1 MTHHLYLISINSF
14 PLLILEYSFGE
25 LILGNSR
32 KQVLDTDSGQK
43 IVFDVCGF
51 TDNCYGEVE
60 SILHAEIE
68 GGDVVELDDSF
79 DKGLD
84 LLIGLVD
91 GRIMIG
97 RFSISIALN
106 HMTNPLIKRVIW
118 SEIPFLLNQLTPERQ
133 ILCMIRNI
141 VFSQLFLLT
150 NSYFHTY
157 RLLVIIDPHVI
168 RLTFL
173 IPMVLGI
180 VVVVEDGDLVVFED

>member
-14 PLLILEYSFGE
+14 PILILEYSFGE
-25 LILGNSR
+25 LILRNSR

-60 SILHAEIE
+60 SVLHAEVE
-68 GGDVVELDDSF
+68 GGDVVELDDGF
-79 DKGLD
+79 DEGLD

-97 RFSISIALN
+97 RFSIPIALN

-118 SEIPFLLNQLTPERQ
+118 SEIPFLLNQLTPQRQ
-133 ILCMIRNI
+133 TSSMIENI
-141 VFSQLFLLT
+141 FFLNLLLLT
-150 NSYFHTY
+150 NSHFHTY

-168 RLTFL
+168 RLAFL
-173 IPMVLGI
+173 IQMVLDVG
-180 VVVVEDGDLVVFED
+180 VVVEDGDLVVFED